1 MTSCPYLKIG
11 VCDAA
16 ALAVPPQPAATP
28 YERELDVSR
37 SADSSK
43 IADFSTG
50 VAPAYLPTSR
60 SVTCLGTANV
70 HSIREGCPR
79 APSDES
85 TNRST
90 RASWMS
96 QRGDLAWP
104 QR

>member
-1 MTSCPYLKIG
+1 MTSGPYLKIG
-11 VCDAA
+11 VCDARC
-16 ALAVPPQPAATP
+16 PRGPAAASRTP

-79 APSDES
+79 ASSDES